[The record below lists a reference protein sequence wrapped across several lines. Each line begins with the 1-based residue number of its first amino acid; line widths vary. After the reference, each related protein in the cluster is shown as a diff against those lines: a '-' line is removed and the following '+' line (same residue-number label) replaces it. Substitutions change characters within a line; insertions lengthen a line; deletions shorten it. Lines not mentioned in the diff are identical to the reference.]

1 MIASPMTSS
10 PVFDVPSTVSQWMT
24 AGTRLW
30 TDFSMMPGET
40 LVSTSF
46 FRARSGRRAFRRPM
60 SGLGGGL
67 ESRHLG
73 LQASATLFDRLVLL
87 ADEDVLEL
95 GQHDLELLGVSRRVG
110 RVRLG
115 VADEGPERVED
126 DLLREFLAVAVA
138 RDQLGQERL
147 AGDGVLEVL
156 EGLPGLAVVGREA
169 GSLEGQT
176 ADELDLVLVGDL
188 RLTLLG
194 GVLGL
199 GGLRGEA
206 GDRLHERDRVEGE
219 VERGLVGLAL
229 EVAVLDDTRVDRGL
243 VSELRHCWVPVLCG
257 CCREKTKT

>member
-60 SGLGGGL
+60 SGLGGG
-67 ESRHLG
+67 
-73 LQASATLFDRLVLL
+73 
-87 ADEDVLEL
+87 
-95 GQHDLELLGVSRRVG
+95 
-110 RVRLG
+110 
-115 VADEGPERVED
+115 
-126 DLLREFLAVAVA
+126 
-138 RDQLGQERL
+138 
-147 AGDGVLEVL
+147 LEVL